1 MKLKNNLGREKLA
14 AVTLCFGA
22 ALGMA
27 FMVANTAPFIASMLA
42 VIVVGV
48 YINIVSGK
56 W

>member
-14 AVTLCFGA
+14 AVTLCLGT
-22 ALGMA
+22 ALGTT
-27 FMVANTAPFIASMLA
+27 FMIANKTPFIASMLA
-42 VIVVGV
+42 IIVVGV

>member
-1 MKLKNNLGREKLA
+1 
-14 AVTLCFGA
+14 VTLCFGA

-27 FMVANTAPFIASMLA
+27 LMVTNTAPFIASMLA

>member
-1 MKLKNNLGREKLA
+1 MKLKNNLGRKKLG
-14 AVTLCFGA
+14 AVTLCLGA

-27 FMVANTAPFIASMLA
+27 LMVANTAPFIGSMLA

-48 YINIVSGK
+48 YINIVTGK